1 MSKTNLK
8 TCAGINNKNGGKV
21 CFGTDFVRRSK
32 QMAYR
37 GINEVNMV
45 ELPEPM
51 GKIDALNFL
60 LKHENFQGR
69 LEQMII
75 KDAIEDRAKK
85 YKRMEMKVVRE
96 ASKKESMAES
106 AEKEAQTG

>member
-8 TCAGINNKNGGKV
+8 TCAGINGKNGGKV

-51 GKIDALNFL
+51 NKIDALNFI
-60 LKHENFQGR
+60 LKHPNFQGR

-75 KDAIEDRAKK
+75 KDAIEDRSKK
-85 YKRMEMKVVRE
+85 YKRMELKIVRD
-96 ASKKESMAES
+96 AAKTKEVQ
-106 AEKEAQTG
+106 QTQEQNA